1 MQMMKETKSHKLSA
15 FLGEEFTRVSSR
27 VAKEMCAAAGL
38 DPEVKPRSLTLEQSK
53 ALQETMQST
62 KLMAPP
68 TDCLSPIGE
77 RLIKRGLKNVL
88 GNLRPEF
95 YAPPLTRDPAVYPGN
110 PFQVEVGIVYGG
122 DLPPDQPVEVLRFA
136 NRGPPLYQAGG
147 WALDPPRPSVDLR
160 RYGPRGGRGQGNPPG
175 PAPIPVP
182 PSPREIPPASEAEE
196 AVATPDDITED
207 LCL

>member
-1 MQMMKETKSHKLSA
+1 MGKATACGGAPEAPPPKPTETPPHPHGIELGTLMQMMKETKSHELSA

-95 YAPPLTRDPAVYPGN
+95 YAPPLTRDPAVYAGN

-122 DLPPDQPVEVLRFA
+122 GFPPDP
-136 NRGPPLYQAGG
+136 
-147 WALDPPRPSVDLR
+147 
-160 RYGPRGGRGQGNPPG
+160 
-175 PAPIPVP
+175 
-182 PSPREIPPASEAEE
+182 
-196 AVATPDDITED
+196 
-207 LCL
+207 